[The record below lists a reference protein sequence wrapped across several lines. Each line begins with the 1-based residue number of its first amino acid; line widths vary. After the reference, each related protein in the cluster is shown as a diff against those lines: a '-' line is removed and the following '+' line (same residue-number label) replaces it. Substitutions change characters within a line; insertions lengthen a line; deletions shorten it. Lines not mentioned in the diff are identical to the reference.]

1 MDTSSL
7 SSKQIWLAQ
16 EFSWYYFWVDYRE
29 GKANAAADVLSCFSQ
44 RSQSEEEELW
54 AKNTQIL
61 YQLQSSLTN
70 ASLSGLNLSDHSI
83 GSQVEN
89 LSPLHQVL
97 ICGTYVLPPLC
108 QFWEELYGGL
118 VSKESY

>member
-7 SSKQIWLAQ
+7 SSKHVRLAQ
-16 EFSWYYFWVDYRE
+16 KFSWYDFWVDYRQ
-29 GKANAAADVLSCFSQ
+29 GKANTAADVLLCFSQ

-70 ASLSGLNLSDHSI
+70 VSLSGLNLSDYNI

-89 LSPLHQVL
+89 LLPLHQVL
-97 ICGTYVLPPLC
+97 ICGTYVLP
-108 QFWEELYGGL
+108 
-118 VSKESY
+118 